1 MKAPAVSRAES
12 PRSAVSSRAR
22 VPGERSPCDRHLRLL
37 ADFSHAL
44 QAARTLDDA
53 LRLFDEHLPLLFHTP
68 AGALYLF
75 SDGSAP
81 LRRVCAWGRAPA
93 PPSISGP
100 ALQALRGGGDTV
112 CKRRGSVWLPL
123 NVNGQVEG
131 LLGLACPASEA
142 DALLRSAYTAATVGQ
157 IALEIGN
164 MKSRD
169 ALREQSIRDPLTG
182 LYNRRYLEESLKR
195 ELLRAVR
202 MTRRRSG
209 LAVLMIDVDH
219 FKRFNDEHG
228 HEAGDLVLGAIG
240 SRLRRVVRASDI
252 ASRFGGEEF
261 VVVLPEVTPARALV
275 RAEQIRAA
283 VEARRLVHFG
293 APLPP
298 VTVSIGVAMYPQHG
312 DSVEALLRAAD
323 LALYGAKRDGRNQ
336 VRCMT
341 AEELHDPGPRRA
353 APAHPQAREHLALAS
368 ADADDRSGHSGSS

>member
-12 PRSAVSSRAR
+12 LRSAVTSRAR
-22 VPGERSPCDRHLRLL
+22 IPGERSPCDRHLRLL
-37 ADFSHAL
+37 AEFSHAL
-44 QAARTLDDA
+44 QAAGTLDDA

-68 AGALYLF
+68 GGAIYLF
-75 SDGSAP
+75 RAGSPP
-81 LRRVCAWGRAPA
+81 LGRVCAWGRAPT
-93 PPSISGP
+93 PPRFSGP
-100 ALQALRGGGDTV
+100 ALEALRDCGDTG

-123 NVNGQVEG
+123 NVNGHVEG
-131 LLGLACPASEA
+131 LLGLACPAAEA
-142 DALLRSAYTAATVGQ
+142 DALLRSAYTAATVEQ
-157 IALEIGN
+157 IALQTGN
-164 MKSRD
+164 MRSRD

-228 HEAGDLVLGAIG
+228 HEAGDLVLGSIG

-261 VVVLPEVTPARALV
+261 VVVLPEVTPARALA
-275 RAEQIRAA
+275 RAEQIRVA
-283 VEARRLVHFG
+283 VEAKRLVHCG

-336 VRCMT
+336 VRCVT
-341 AEELHDPGPRRA
+341 AEELHDSSPPPA
-353 APAHPQAREHLALAS
+353 ALSRP
-368 ADADDRSGHSGSS
+368 